1 MAIAKEYGADIRW
14 DADSSTSCFVYYH
27 QGQKHE
33 VWFEDVKS
41 LEAKLQMVS
50 RNNIGGILLWR
61 LGGEDPNV
69 FPLLAQCKRQSTSR
83 IRNDTL
89 D

>member
-1 MAIAKEYGADIRW
+1 MC
-14 DADSSTSCFVYYH
+14 SL
-27 QGQKHE
+27 KHE

-50 RNNIGGILLWR
+50 RNNIGGISLWR
-61 LGGEDPNV
+61 LGGEDPNI
-69 FPLLAQCKRQSTSR
+69 FPLLAQYKRQSTAR
-83 IRNDTL
+83 IRNDTV